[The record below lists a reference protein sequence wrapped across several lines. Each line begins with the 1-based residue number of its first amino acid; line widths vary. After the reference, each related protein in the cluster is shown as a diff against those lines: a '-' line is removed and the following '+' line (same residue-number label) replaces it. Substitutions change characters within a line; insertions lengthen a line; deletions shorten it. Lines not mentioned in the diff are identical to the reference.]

1 MIQNFISFF
10 EQFGYIGLFAVVFFE
25 SFPLTF
31 FFPGDSLLF
40 ATGFLASQGIFSL
53 PLLILTFFLAGTAG
67 YVFSYFFGQK
77 IIRRFFRDE
86 KSKIFNPKY
95 VTYTHQFFEKY
106 GGKTIIIGRFVP
118 VVRSFGP
125 ALAGVANLTFKRF
138 LAYTI
143 VGGIFWSVVMTLI
156 GFYLGH
162 ILPKADAYMTPIIVT
177 IIVISILPLGLDE
190 ESLRHHPMRHVLT

>member
-53 PLLILTFFLAGTAG
+53 PILILTFFVAGTTG
-67 YVFSYFFGQK
+67 YIFSYFFGQR
-77 IIRRFFRDE
+77 IIRRFFTDD

-95 VTYTHQFFEKY
+95 ITYTHQFFEKY
-106 GGKTIIIGRFVP
+106 GAKTIIIGRFVP

-138 LAYTI
+138 LSYTI
-143 VGGIFWSVVMTLI
+143 IGGIFWSSVMTLI
-156 GFYLGH
+156 GFYLGR
-162 ILPKADAYMTPIIVT
+162 ILPKADAYLTPIIIT
-177 IIVISILPLGLDE
+177 IIFISILPTVFEYLK
-190 ESLRHHPMRHVLT
+190 RNHKV

>member
-40 ATGFLASQGIFSL
+40 ATGFLASQGVFSL
-53 PLLILTFFLAGTAG
+53 PLLILTFFVAGTTG
-67 YVFSYFFGQK
+67 YIFSYFFGQR
-77 IIRRFFRDE
+77 IIRRFFTDD

-95 VTYTHQFFEKY
+95 ITYTHQFFEKY
-106 GGKTIIIGRFVP
+106 GAKTIIIGRFVP

-138 LAYTI
+138 LSYTI
-143 VGGIFWSVVMTLI
+143 IGGIFWSSVMTLI
-156 GFYLGH
+156 GFYLGR
-162 ILPKADAYMTPIIVT
+162 ILPKADAYLTPIIIT
-177 IIVISILPLGLDE
+177 IIFISILPTVFEYLK
-190 ESLRHHPMRHVLT
+190 RNHKV

>member
-53 PLLILTFFLAGTAG
+53 PLLILTYFLAGTAG
-67 YVFSYFFGQK
+67 YVFSYFFGQR
-77 IIRRFFRDE
+77 IIRRFFTDD

-95 VTYTHQFFEKY
+95 ITYTHKFFEKY
-106 GGKTIIIGRFVP
+106 GAKTIIIGRFVP

-138 LAYTI
+138 LSYTI
-143 VGGIFWSVVMTLI
+143 IGGIFWSSIMTLI
-156 GFYLGH
+156 GFYLGR
-162 ILPKADAYMTPIIVT
+162 ILPKADAYLTPIIIT
-177 IIVISILPLGLDE
+177 IIFISILPTVFE
-190 ESLRHHPMRHVLT
+190 YFKNKNEQN

>member
-1 MIQNFISFF
+1 MQHILSFF

-40 ATGFLASQGIFSL
+40 ATGFLASQGIFNL
-53 PLLILTFFLAGTAG
+53 GILILTFFLAGTAG
-67 YVFSYFFGQK
+67 YIFSYFFGQK

-106 GGKTIIIGRFVP
+106 GAKTIIIGRFVP

-138 LAYTI
+138 LSYTLL
-143 VGGIFWSVVMTLI
+143 GGIFWSTAMTLI

-162 ILPKADAYMTPIIVT
+162 ILPKADAYLTPIIVT
-177 IIVISILPLGLDE
+177 IIIISILPTVFEYLKNRRE
-190 ESLRHHPMRHVLT
+190 RKA

>member
-1 MIQNFISFF
+1 MDHLMFFIR
-10 EQFGYIGLFAVVFFE
+10 EFGYLGLFVVVFFE

-31 FFPGDSLLF
+31 FLPGDSLLF
-40 ATGFLASQGIFSL
+40 ATGFLASQGVFSL
-53 PLLILTFFLAGTAG
+53 PALISVFFLAGVTG
-67 YVFSYFFGQK
+67 YIFSYFIGQK
-77 IIRRFFRDE
+77 IIRKFFKNE

-138 LAYTI
+138 LLYTI
-143 VGGIFWSVVMTLI
+143 VGGVVWSTVMTLI

-162 ILPKADAYMTPIIVT
+162 ILPRADAYLTPIVVT
-177 IIVISILPLGLDE
+177 IIFVSVLPTILEYLKN
-190 ESLRHHPMRHVLT
+190 RQK

>member
-1 MIQNFISFF
+1 MQQFLSFF
-10 EQFGYIGLFAVVFFE
+10 EQFGYIGLFIVVFFE

-53 PLLILTFFLAGTAG
+53 PLLIGTFFLAGTFG
-67 YVFSYFFGQK
+67 YIFSYFFGQK
-77 IIRRFFRDE
+77 IIRRFFVDE
-86 KSKIFNPKY
+86 NSKIFNPKY
-95 VTYTHQFFEKY
+95 ITYTHQFFEKY
-106 GGKTIIIGRFVP
+106 GSKTIIIGRFVP

-138 LAYTI
+138 VSYTI
-143 VGGIFWSVVMTLI
+143 IGGIFWSVVMTLI

-162 ILPKADAYMTPIIVT
+162 ILPKADAYLTPIIVT
-177 IIVISILPLGLDE
+177 IIIISMLPTVFE
-190 ESLRHHPMRHVLT
+190 YIKNKNQKKV

>member
-1 MIQNFISFF
+1 MQHFISFF

-40 ATGFLASQGIFSL
+40 ATGFLASQGVFSL
-53 PLLILTFFLAGTAG
+53 PVLILTFFLAGTAG
-67 YVFSYFFGQK
+67 YIFSYFFGQK
-77 IIRRFFRDE
+77 IIRRFFTDE
-86 KSKIFNPKY
+86 HSKIFNPKY
-95 VTYTHQFFEKY
+95 ITYTHQFFEKY

-138 LAYTI
+138 LSYTLL
-143 VGGIFWSVVMTLI
+143 GGIFWSATMTLI
-156 GFYLGH
+156 GFYLGR
-162 ILPKADAYMTPIIVT
+162 ILPKADAYLTPIIVT
-177 IIVISILPLGLDE
+177 IIFISVLPTIFEYLKRRKE
-190 ESLRHHPMRHVLT
+190 NQK

>member
-53 PLLILTFFLAGTAG
+53 PLLILTYFLAGTTG
-67 YVFSYFFGQK
+67 YVFSYFFGQR
-77 IIRRFFRDE
+77 IIRRFFTDD

-95 VTYTHQFFEKY
+95 ITYTHQFFEKY
-106 GGKTIIIGRFVP
+106 GAKTIIIGRFVP

-138 LAYTI
+138 LSYTI
-143 VGGIFWSVVMTLI
+143 IGGIFWSSVMTLI
-156 GFYLGH
+156 GFYLGR
-162 ILPKADAYMTPIIVT
+162 ILPKADAYLTPIIIT
-177 IIVISILPLGLDE
+177 IIFISILPTIFEYLK
-190 ESLRHHPMRHVLT
+190 RNHKV